1 MPSMSNEVEKRVKRF
16 SEQRWILDNII
27 RTVGVTW
34 NQGDLDYALFPCGI
48 GALGDFLGVEKS
60 VKKYDD
66 IAREYGKAAMRRQHH
81 GEEQEKQGYLVAAR
95 ESFYIASVLY
105 GQAQWPIAE
114 HTKLNYDFEKRKNY
128 CYAKYAELI
137 DHTVRR
143 AEIPYQH
150 GHILGWLHL
159 PPSYKEGDKVPC
171 VIAIGGMDSTKE
183 ISIALHSDKFLTRG
197 VAVFA
202 FDGPGQYSCN
212 MQKIYIDEH
221 GFYAAGEAVW
231 AWIQQQPEI
240 DHNTM
245 GVQGVSMGSI
255 WGTQVASVIP
265 TVKGCAIG
273 YPSYEQG
280 ENRAFNMYSPSFKL
294 RFMFM
299 AGYEDETEFDVFIQ
313 KINSHGL
320 GAKVTFP
327 YLVIGGEDDDFASIE
342 STFDVLNEVNA
353 PKEYLLYQG
362 EGHTLHSR
370 PSSYAGPSEWSY
382 IADWM
387 CDRFKGKPMESTLSV
402 VDYTGRVHR
411 TPWGDRRDYE
421 PGLPDLG

>member
-1 MPSMSNEVEKRVKRF
+1 
-16 SEQRWILDNII
+16 
-27 RTVGVTW
+27 
-34 NQGDLDYALFPCGI
+34 
-48 GALGDFLGVEKS
+48 
-60 VKKYDD
+60 
-66 IAREYGKAAMRRQHH
+66 
-81 GEEQEKQGYLVAAR
+81 
-95 ESFYIASVLY
+95 
-105 GQAQWPIAE
+105 
-114 HTKLNYDFEKRKNY
+114 
-128 CYAKYAELI
+128 
-137 DHTVRR
+137 
-143 AEIPYQH
+143 
-150 GHILGWLHL
+150 
-159 PPSYKEGDKVPC
+159 
-171 VIAIGGMDSTKE
+171 
-183 ISIALHSDKFLTRG
+183 
-197 VAVFA
+197 
-202 FDGPGQYSCN
+202 
-212 MQKIYIDEH
+212 MQKIYIDEN